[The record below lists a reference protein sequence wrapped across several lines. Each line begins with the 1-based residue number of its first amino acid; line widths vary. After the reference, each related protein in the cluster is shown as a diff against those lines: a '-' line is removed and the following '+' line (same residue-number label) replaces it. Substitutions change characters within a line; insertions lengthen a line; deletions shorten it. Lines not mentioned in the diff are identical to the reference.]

1 MPIAHYQ
8 GGLGARFSH
17 FLHRYFLAL
26 LISSYALGGLFPA
39 FGKVIRHISFGQ
51 ISVFGQRT
59 SLSMSMVMLGILLFN
74 AALSLE
80 KVRDLIRTP
89 RFLVGGLAANLFLPV
104 IVLYFTSY
112 AMSLWSTPEHLQ
124 VIIVALALLSAVPV
138 AGSATAY
145 TQNTDGDVPLSVG
158 LVLLSTFLSP
168 CLMPISLHLINYFSF
183 GDYTPALLQLETGAP
198 TLVLFLSVLLPSV
211 LGLGMRP
218 LLGGQRTQSFKPT
231 LKLLNSTCLLILN
244 YTMASIAL
252 PQVFASPDWGFL
264 AASLGFSSLLCAID
278 FMSGWGIARILGAKT
293 AQCLALMFGVGMN
306 NNGTALVLASLAF
319 VNAPKILVP
328 MIFYNLVQN
337 VIASGAVTF
346 VSTRS
351 EHSAS

>member
-1 MPIAHYQ
+1 MPNTHCRE
-8 GGLGARFSH
+8 GLRSRFSH
-17 FLHRYFLAL
+17 FLHRYFLGL
-26 LISSYALGGLFPA
+26 LISSYALGGLFPG
-39 FGKVIRHISFGQ
+39 FGKVICHISLGQ
-51 ISVFGQRT
+51 ISVFGETT
-59 SLSMSMVMLGILLFN
+59 SFSMGMLMLGILLFN

-80 KVRDLIRTP
+80 RVRDLIRTP
-89 RFLVGGLAANLFLPV
+89 RFLVAGLAANLFLPV

-112 AMSLWSTPEHLQ
+112 TMSFWSTSEHLQ
-124 VIIVALALLSAVPV
+124 AVIVALALLSAVPV

-145 TQNTDGDVPLSVG
+145 TQNTDGDVPLSIG

-168 CLMPISLHLINYFSF
+168 WLMPISLHLINYFSF

-218 LLGGQRTQSFKPT
+218 LLGTQRIQSFKPN
-231 LKLLNSTCLLILN
+231 LKLLNSTCLLLLN
-244 YTMASIAL
+244 YAMASIAL
-252 PQVFASPDWGFL
+252 PQVFVSPDWGFL
-264 AASLGFSSLLCAID
+264 ATALCFGFLLCAID
-278 FMSGWGIARILGAKT
+278 FMSGWWIARILRAKT

-319 VNAPKILVP
+319 VNTPKILVP

-346 VSTRS
+346 VSARS
-351 EHSAS
+351 SR

>member
-1 MPIAHYQ
+1 MPNTHCCE
-8 GGLGARFSH
+8 GLGTRFSH
-17 FLHRYFLAL
+17 FLHRYFLVL
-26 LISSYALGGLFPA
+26 LISSYVLGGLFPG
-39 FGKVIRHISFGQ
+39 FGKVIRHISLGQ
-51 ISVFGQRT
+51 ISVFRETT
-59 SLSMSMVMLGILLFN
+59 SFSMGMLMLGILLFN
-74 AALSLE
+74 AAVSLE
-80 KVRDLIRTP
+80 RVRDLIRTP
-89 RFLVGGLAANLFLPV
+89 RFLVAGLAANMFLPV

-112 AMSLWSTPEHLQ
+112 AMSFWSTSEHLQ
-124 VIIVALALLSAVPV
+124 AVILALALLSAVPV

-145 TQNTDGDVPLSVG
+145 TQNTDGDVPLSIG

-168 CLMPISLHLINYFSF
+168 WLMPISLHLINYFSF

-218 LLGGQRTQSFKPT
+218 ILGTQRIQSFKPT
-231 LKLLNSTCLLILN
+231 LKLLNSTCLLLLN

-264 AASLGFSSLLCAID
+264 AAALGFGSLLCTID
-278 FMSGWGIARILGAKT
+278 FMSGWWIARILRAKT

-319 VNAPKILVP
+319 VNTPKILVP
-328 MIFYNLVQN
+328 MMFYNLVQN

-346 VSTRS
+346 VSARS
-351 EHSAS
+351 DH

>member
-17 FLHRYFLAL
+17 FLHRYFLVL

-39 FGKVIRHISFGQ
+39 LGKVIRHISFGQ

-112 AMSLWSTPEHLQ
+112 AMSFWSTPEHLQ
-124 VIIVALALLSAVPV
+124 AIIVALALLSAVPV

-252 PQVFASPDWGFL
+252 PQFFASPDWGFL
-264 AASLGFSSLLCAID
+264 VASLGFSSLLCAID

-351 EHSAS
+351 DHSAS

>member
-1 MPIAHYQ
+1 MPNTHYH

-26 LISSYALGGLFPA
+26 LISSYVLGWLFPG
-39 FGKVIRHISFGQ
+39 FGKVICHISLGQ
-51 ISVFGQRT
+51 ISIFGKTT
-59 SLSMSMVMLGILLFN
+59 SFSMSMLMLGILLFN

-80 KVRDLIRTP
+80 RVRDLIRTP
-89 RFLVGGLAANLFLPV
+89 RFLVAGLAANLFLPV
-104 IVLYFTSY
+104 VVLYFTSY
-112 AMSLWSTPEHLQ
+112 AMSFWSTSEHLQ
-124 VIIVALALLSAVPV
+124 AVIMALALLSAVPV

-145 TQNTDGDVPLSVG
+145 TQNTEGDVPLSIG

-168 CLMPISLHLINYFSF
+168 WLMPISLHLINYFSF
-183 GDYTPALLQLETGAP
+183 GDYTPALLQLEAGAP

-218 LLGGQRTQSFKPT
+218 LWGTQRIQSFKST
-231 LKLLNSTCLLILN
+231 LKLLNSTCLLLLN

-252 PQVFASPDWGFL
+252 PQVFATPDWGFL
-264 AASLGFSSLLCAID
+264 ATALGFGSLLCAID
-278 FMSGWGIARILGAKT
+278 FMSGWWIARILRAKT

-319 VNAPKILVP
+319 VNSPKILVP

-337 VIASGAVTF
+337 VIASSAVTF
-346 VSTRS
+346 VSARS
-351 EHSAS
+351 DH

>member
-1 MPIAHYQ
+1 MPNTHCHE
-8 GGLGARFSH
+8 GFGARFSH

-26 LISSYALGGLFPA
+26 LISSYVLGGLFPE
-39 FGKVIRHISFGQ
+39 FGKVIRHISLGQ
-51 ISVFGQRT
+51 ISVSGETT
-59 SLSMSMVMLGILLFN
+59 SFSMGMLMLGILLFN

-80 KVRDLIRTP
+80 RVRDLIRTP
-89 RFLVGGLAANLFLPV
+89 RFLVAGLAANLFLPV
-104 IVLYFTSY
+104 VVLYFTSY
-112 AMSLWSTPEHLQ
+112 AMSFWSTSEHLQ
-124 VIIVALALLSAVPV
+124 AVIVALALLSAVPV

-145 TQNTDGDVPLSVG
+145 TQNTEGDVPLSIG

-168 CLMPISLHLINYFSF
+168 WLMPISLHLVNYFSF
-183 GDYTPALLQLETGAP
+183 GDYTPALLQLERGAP
-198 TLVLFLSVLLPSV
+198 TLVLFLTVLLPSV

-218 LLGGQRTQSFKPT
+218 LLGTQRIKSFKPT
-231 LKLLNSTCLLILN
+231 LKLLNSTCLLLLN

-264 AASLGFSSLLCAID
+264 ATALGFGSLLCAID
-278 FMSGWGIARILGAKT
+278 FMSGWWIARILRAKT

-319 VNAPKILVP
+319 VNSPKILVP

-337 VIASGAVTF
+337 VIASSAVTF
-346 VSTRS
+346 VSARS
-351 EHSAS
+351 DH